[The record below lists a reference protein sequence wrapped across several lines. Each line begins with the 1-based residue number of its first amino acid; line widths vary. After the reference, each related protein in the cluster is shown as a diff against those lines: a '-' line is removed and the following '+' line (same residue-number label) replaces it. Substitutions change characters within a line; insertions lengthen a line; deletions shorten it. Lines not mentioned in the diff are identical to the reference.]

1 MEFKMKIQRVI
12 KNLTQEQLA
21 NKAGVSRSLVTKIE
35 LGQMKP
41 SVATAKKLASVLGV
55 DWRVFFDD

>member
-1 MEFKMKIQRVI
+1 MQFNMKVQRVI

-35 LGQMKP
+35 LGQMTP
-41 SVATAKKLASVLGV
+41 TVATAKKLANVLGV